1 LTSAQRTAARV
12 TPARRISAPALAGM
26 LLVTGAAHFAIPRF
40 YDAIV
45 PGALPGGP
53 RPWVLASGGAELA
66 CAALVG
72 NRRTRPL
79 GATLCV
85 LLFVAVF
92 PANVKMAVD
101 WSHEGRLKAA
111 IAIVRLPLQL
121 PLIYWALRVRRQ
133 AAVTKG

>member
-1 LTSAQRTAARV
+1 M
-12 TPARRISAPALAGM
+12 TPARRFSGPALAGM
-26 LLVTGAAHFAIPRF
+26 LLATGAAHFAIPRF

-66 CAALVG
+66 CAALVA
-72 NRRTRPL
+72 NRRTRSL

-85 LLFVAVF
+85 VLFVAVF
-92 PANVKMAVD
+92 PANVKMAFD
-101 WSHEGRLKAA
+101 WSHQGRLKAA

-121 PLIYWALRVRRQ
+121 PLIYWALVVRRR
-133 AAVTKG
+133 AVATHD